1 MRILTLQPC
10 PRCSELQAEQMS
22 RCRAC
27 GQRLSGRRRVRPAR
41 KPGAALLSLLIV
53 VLLVSG
59 YFWLHPSSPIT
70 SALAPRPVVLRDPND
85 PRSTYRLIA
94 WRQTS
99 RATAEALVQRDGAS
113 GRSFSRRRVDCRTGR
128 TRSLGA
134 GDSLSETAV
143 ERPDAAEV
151 THPSGT
157 IWAQAADLACRRRAA
172 GSRSPS

>member
-1 MRILTLQPC
+1 M
-10 PRCSELQAEQMS
+10 
-22 RCRAC
+22 
-27 GQRLSGRRRVRPAR
+27 RRRV
-41 KPGAALLSLLIV
+41 AAILSLLMV
-53 VLLVSG
+53 VMLVSG

-99 RATAEALVQRDGAS
+99 RGFAEALVQRDGTS

-143 ERPDAAEV
+143 ERPEAAEV
-151 THPSGT
+151 THASGT
-157 IWAQAADLACRRRAA
+157 IWAQTADLACRRRA
-172 GSRSPS
+172 GSSRPPS